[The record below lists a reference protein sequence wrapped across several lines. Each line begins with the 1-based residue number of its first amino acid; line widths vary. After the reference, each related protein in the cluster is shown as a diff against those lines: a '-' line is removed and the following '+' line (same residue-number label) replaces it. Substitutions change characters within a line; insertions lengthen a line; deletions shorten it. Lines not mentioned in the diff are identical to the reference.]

1 MERHGA
7 LETTDQ
13 PAVTERTLLLGL
25 WMRSAFVGGAL
36 AAAGFASLIDPP
48 QGVSFVMAFT
58 WVVAGATFAWL
69 AWQRTVALL
78 RRIDTEGAC
87 RGVEAHRCRIARG
100 SDRLAALSDG

>member
-1 MERHGA
+1 MERSA
-7 LETTDQ
+7 LETIDHR
-13 PAVTERTLLLGL
+13 AVTGRTLLLGL

-36 AAAGFASLIDPP
+36 AVAGFASMIDPP

-58 WVVAGATFAWL
+58 WIVAGATFAWL
-69 AWQRTVALL
+69 AWQRAVALL
-78 RRIDTEGAC
+78 HRIDTEGAC